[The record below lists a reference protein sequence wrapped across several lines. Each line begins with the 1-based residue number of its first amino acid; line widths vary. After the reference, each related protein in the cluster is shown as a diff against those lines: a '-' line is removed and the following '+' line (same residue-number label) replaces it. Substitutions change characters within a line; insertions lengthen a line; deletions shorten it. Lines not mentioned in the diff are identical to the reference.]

1 MWSASEEPPGTMEG
15 DAPESMLHAKEKCE
29 QNKSQLESLKEI
41 MLKNKQS
48 LKKKEEEV
56 QEYARRLSK
65 IKSRAKLSRRNREG
79 NLPSK
84 DIARISETAL
94 TDTPEE
100 NIDDISQAKTAKAK
114 STLLQ
119 KKLAENRK
127 AFEQRNKE
135 ISETKR
141 AVEEKVEAIRQQL
154 EEKDVTVMA
163 FQKDQISITA
173 VKPVMITSDI
183 MSPIQIESIQEKES
197 KITELNNKILELE
210 ATIMDLQEN
219 LKEKDSVIESK
230 TKAVTLMSADLSKRG
245 KTTLDTLEDTK
256 DEMRTMQ
263 EHFVLLETS
272 LKNKNENLLMQ
283 LQERDDKIV
292 ELEDSV
298 DRFRKQ
304 INEQKLSE
312 TASVDFSRSTMDT
325 LVETKE
331 AMKSMQENFVL
342 MESSLKAKND
352 NLLEQLKDYELKLA
366 EANERVFKLESG
378 IGIVRD
384 PTVDELQFKLEKL
397 EHNNKQL
404 QDEKYELQKSEVG
417 S

>member
-404 QDEKYELQKSEVG
+404 QEVG